1 MELLGGVE
9 QLKENILIKRLDVK
23 SLVYLL
29 NGAIWWEERRTIHL
43 SSNIQGDSN
52 PKICLSIDLWREVSE
67 KCQEFSLNQ
76 ILSTID

>member
-29 NGAIWWEERRTIHL
+29 NGAIWWEERRTIHFKFK
-43 SSNIQGDSN
+43 QGDSN